1 MSVSR
6 TLRLAILSSAATV
19 ALLTLAAPHVAGA
32 SAAAA
37 PAPERPHGVSERAG
51 YRAAPDPGAA
61 GPSTVSTS
69 MVSPSGCIQR
79 ADYPHRSTHKPG
91 TADGVLRTTCNWHV
105 PEIAQTAQMWET
117 RWWGWD
123 RIGTK
128 GVIARFEIASVASTA
143 WDWCKKNT
151 VRVTGSGHVIDVDRR
166 SYYASTV
173 SISVKNPCN
182 L

>member
-1 MSVSR
+1 MPVSR
-6 TLRLAILSSAATV
+6 TIRLAILSSAATIG
-19 ALLTLAAPHVAGA
+19 LLTLAAPQVA

-37 PAPERPHGVSERAG
+37 PRTAHGAVSERTG
-51 YRAAPDPGAA
+51 YRAAPDAGVAAA
-61 GPSTVSTS
+61 GIATAI
-69 MVSPSGCIQR
+69 VSPSGCIQR
-79 ADYPHRSTHKPG
+79 ADYPHKSTHRPG
-91 TADGVLRTTCNWHV
+91 TADGVVTTKCNRHV

-128 GVIARFEIASVASTA
+128 GVVSRFEVAIVSSTA

-151 VRVTGSGHVIDVDRR
+151 VRVTGSGHVIDIDRHW
-166 SYYASTV
+166 YYASTV
-173 SISVKNPCN
+173 SISVKNPCG

>member
-1 MSVSR
+1 MSASR
-6 TLRLAILSSAATV
+6 PSTSRMLRLAVASSVAAI
-19 ALLTLAAPHVAGA
+19 ALLTLAVPQVA
-32 SAAAA
+32 SAAT
-37 PAPERPHGVSERAG
+37 SERAG
-51 YRAAPDPGAA
+51 YGAA
-61 GPSTVSTS
+61 AEAGTASPSTF
-69 MVSPSGCIQR
+69 SPSGCIQY

-91 TADGVLRTTCNWHV
+91 TADGVVRTACNRYV

-128 GVIARFEIASVASTA
+128 GLISRFQIERVASTA

-151 VRVTGSGHVIDVDRR
+151 VRVTGSGHVIDVDYRW
-166 SYYASTV
+166 YYASTV
-173 SISVKNPCN
+173 SVSVKNPCR